1 MDPFATSSSG
11 RVFHFFIAAVFI
23 FSQILLEMMLEVFD
37 FEGLDA
43 ARISSAHLL
52 YLDTVHAHGNQSR
65 KTRYRV
71 IVGIQVFSLMT
82 ARVTP

>member
-11 RVFHFFIAAVFI
+11 RVFHFFVAAVFI
-23 FSQILLEMMLEVFD
+23 FAQILLEMMLEVFD
-37 FEGLDA
+37 FEGLVA

-52 YLDTVHAHGNQSR
+52 CLDTVHAHGNDPQ

-71 IVGIQVFSLMT
+71 MVGIQIFSLIT